1 MNNIFSLTSPDEL
14 QARADHGEA
23 EAQYRLAKKIFNQES
38 THLDHSLAAKYFKMA
53 ADQNHPRGLNGYGA
67 CLEFGIGVEA
77 DMKKAAQ
84 YYAAAA
90 AQGDPLGQMNYAIC
104 LKNGFGIPKY
114 NEPIKDDKQVINYE
128 KILEELHQADLEKIR
143 EESMD
148 TYERNMHRLNVSL
161 MDPNSLDSSM
171 VSSRKKSPFPIPIP
185 IDPDEDVDS
194 TKPTT
199 RVPSSSVSS
208 SSRHRRDN
216 RSSHELNSL
225 LSKNNISDQEKEIK
239 SQPPTAFFKYA
250 ADNGEVDAESIYG
263 RCLLRGEYNNR
274 DIKNAEKYLQMAV
287 KQGDTDAKR
296 CFLYYSTI
304 SERTSS
310 SLIKLPKVI
319 QDSSKN
325 AKSNRSRSVIRQIFK
340 R

>member
-1 MNNIFSLTSPDEL
+1 M
-14 QARADHGEA
+14 
-23 EAQYRLAKKIFNQES
+23 
-38 THLDHSLAAKYFKMA
+38 
-53 ADQNHPRGLNGYGA
+53 
-67 CLEFGIGVEA
+67 
-77 DMKKAAQ
+77 
-84 YYAAAA
+84 
-90 AQGDPLGQMNYAIC
+90 
-104 LKNGFGIPKY
+104 
-114 NEPIKDDKQVINYE
+114 
-128 KILEELHQADLEKIR
+128 
-143 EESMD
+143 
-148 TYERNMHRLNVSL
+148 
-161 MDPNSLDSSM
+161 
-171 VSSRKKSPFPIPIP
+171 
-185 IDPDEDVDS
+185 
-194 TKPTT
+194 
-199 RVPSSSVSS
+199 
-208 SSRHRRDN
+208 
-216 RSSHELNSL
+216 NSL

-325 AKSNRSRSVIRQIFK
+325 AKSYRSRSVIRQIFK